1 MKRREVSFGSIAP
14 LSPSPVASDLPG
26 ATDILGIRRH
36 VSKVAKLGITPVEH
50 FSPEVAQGRKLAVM
64 T

>member
-1 MKRREVSFGSIAP
+1 VRSALTFR
-14 LSPSPVASDLPG
+14 
-26 ATDILGIRRH
+26 
-36 VSKVAKLGITPVEH
+36 AKLGITPVEH